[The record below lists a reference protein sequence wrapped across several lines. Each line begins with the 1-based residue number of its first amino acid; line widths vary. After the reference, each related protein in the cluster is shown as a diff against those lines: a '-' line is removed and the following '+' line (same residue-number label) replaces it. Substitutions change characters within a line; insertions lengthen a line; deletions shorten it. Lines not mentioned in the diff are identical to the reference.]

1 MGRPSMSEESIRANK
16 VMIIRAAMDMIR
28 ESGIQSV
35 SARPLGARV
44 GMNSALIYRYFR
56 DIDEVILFA
65 CVHVLQEYSEEMVS
79 ASRLIP
85 ALTEGSDHSEPD
97 DKQIYLLSWE
107 LFCKHAFSNPDEYT
121 YLFFSKHS
129 AELERIIKE
138 YYVLFPHEQADD
150 SDIILEAMF
159 RTSNLASRNLFLL
172 IPVLDGKHTE
182 QEIILINDITVSF
195 FYSLLSQLSVHDE
208 GATAESQTQR
218 MLHACR
224 FLADL

>member
-1 MGRPSMSEESIRANK
+1 MGRPSMSEESIRSNK
-16 VMIIRAAMDMIR
+16 VTIIRAAMDMIR

-35 SARPLGARV
+35 SARPLAARV
-44 GMNSALIYRYFR
+44 GMNTALIYRYFK
-56 DIDEVILFA
+56 DIDEIILFA

-79 ASRLIP
+79 ASKLIP
-85 ALTEGSDHSEPD
+85 ALTGEADQSVPD
-97 DKQIYLLSWE
+97 DEQIYLLSWE
-107 LFCKHAFSNPDEYT
+107 LFCKHAFSNPDEYN

-129 AELERIIKE
+129 DELEKIIKE
-138 YYVLFPHEQADD
+138 YYVLFPHEQTDD

-172 IPVLDGKHTE
+172 IPLLDGKHTE

-195 FYSLLSQLSVHDE
+195 FYSLLSRLSVRDQ
-208 GATAESQTQR
+208 GVTAENQTQR

-224 FLADL
+224 LLADL

>member
-44 GMNSALIYRYFR
+44 GMNSALIYRYFS

-85 ALTEGSDHSEPD
+85 DLTEGPDHSEPD
-97 DKQIYLLSWE
+97 DEQIYLLSWE

-121 YLFFSKHS
+121 YLFFSRHS
-129 AELERIIKE
+129 AELESIIKE
-138 YYVLFPHEQADD
+138 YYILFPHEQADD

-195 FYSLLSQLSVHDE
+195 FYSLLTQLSGHDQ
-208 GATAESQTQR
+208 GVTAESQTKR